1 MTTFKITPKIINEDW
16 EDLREEE
23 SEHSWQNI
31 TATLSRNKVIEEA
44 EAHIAKVEKAQ
55 KKAEAIIA
63 KAEKELEE
71 YEAFKR
77 FWNECTPTREG

>member
-1 MTTFKITPKIINEDW
+1 MTSLKITPKITEDW
-16 EDLREEE
+16 DNDPEDSPL
-23 SEHSWQNI
+23 SWMNL
-31 TATLSRNKVIEEA
+31 AKTLSRNKVIEEA